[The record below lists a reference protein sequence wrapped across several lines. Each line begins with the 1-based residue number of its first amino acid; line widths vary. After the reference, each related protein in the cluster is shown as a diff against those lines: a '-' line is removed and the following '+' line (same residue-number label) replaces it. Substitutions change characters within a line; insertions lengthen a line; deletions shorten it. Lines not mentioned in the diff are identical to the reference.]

1 MKIERVL
8 SQEDAAVL
16 SRIAE
21 NLLRMREV
29 SFNFAEQLI
38 ELISTSI
45 LLPQNVRRHDCV
57 SLQSEVTFRE
67 VGTTHSETV
76 FLVCPQDAHEGLARI
91 SILAPLA
98 MALIGRPVGSV
109 AEVVLP
115 FNRVK
120 YVEITDVRHI
130 GDRRIERDGMRAA
143 IRP

>member
-16 SRIAE
+16 SRLAE

-38 ELISTSI
+38 ELISTSV
-45 LLPQNVRRHDCV
+45 LLPQNVQRHDCV

-76 FLVCPQDAHEGLARI
+76 LLVCPQDAHEGLARI

-120 YVEITDVRHI
+120 YLEITGVRQL
-130 GDRRIERDGMRAA
+130 GDRRPERGGMRAA
-143 IRP
+143 MYP

>member
-16 SRIAE
+16 SRLAE

-38 ELISTSI
+38 ELISSSI
-45 LLPQNVRRHDCV
+45 LLPQNVQRHDCV

-67 VGTTHSETV
+67 VGTKHSETV

-120 YVEITDVRHI
+120 YLEITGVRQLS
-130 GDRRIERDGMRAA
+130 DQRAERSGTRAA
-143 IRP
+143 LYP